1 MLDFL
6 QSVDMNLIK
15 WIHQHFSNTLFDI
28 FMPFITNKNN
38 WILPIIGLIVV
49 LGFFSGQRG
58 KLALI
63 ILIIS
68 LSFTDAI
75 CAQILKPFFER
86 IRPSHLNLEE
96 VNLLISKGGKWS
108 MPSNHAANIFSLAM
122 VLSYF
127 YKKYKPL
134 LFLIAILISFSR
146 VYVGVHFPGDIIA
159 GGCIGFF
166 ISSSLIILW
175 GKIKLHEIKKG
186 RDWVLLK

>member
-6 QSVDMNLIK
+6 QSVDMNLII
-15 WIHQHFSNTLFDI
+15 WIHQYSSNNLFDI
-28 FMPFITNKNN
+28 LMPFITNKNN
-38 WILPIIGLIVV
+38 WTVAIMGLISI
-49 LGFFSGQRG
+49 LGFFSGKQG
-58 KLALI
+58 KLALA

-86 IRPSHLNLEE
+86 IRPSHLNIEE
-96 VNLLISKGGKWS
+96 INLLISKGGKWS
-108 MPSNHAANIFSLAM
+108 MPSNHAANMFSLAM

-134 LFLIAILISFSR
+134 LLLLAIFISFSR
-146 VYVGVHFPGDIIA
+146 VYVGVHFPGDVIV

-166 ISSSLIILW
+166 ISSSLLILW
-175 GKIKLHEIKKG
+175 GKVKLREIKKG
-186 RDWVLLK
+186 RNWVLME

>member
-6 QSVDMNLIK
+6 QSVDMNLII
-15 WIHQHFSNTLFDI
+15 WIHQYFSNNLFDI

-38 WILPIIGLIVV
+38 WTLPIIGLTFI
-49 LGFFSGQRG
+49 LGFFSGKRG
-58 KLALI
+58 KLALT

-86 IRPSHLNLEE
+86 IRPSHLNIENI
-96 VNLLISKGGKWS
+96 NLLISKGGKWS
-108 MPSNHAANIFSLAM
+108 MPSNHAANMFSLAI

-134 LFLIAILISFSR
+134 LLLLAILISFSR
-146 VYVGVHFPGDIIA
+146 IYVGVHFPSDVIV

-166 ISSSLIILW
+166 ISSTLLILW
-175 GKIKLHEIKKG
+175 GKVKLYEIKKG
-186 RDWVLLK
+186 RNWILME

>member
-1 MLDFL
+1 MLNFF
-6 QSVDMNLIK
+6 QSVDFNLII
-15 WIHQHFSNTLFDI
+15 WIHQYFSNTLFDI

-38 WILPIIGLIVV
+38 WTLPIIGLIVV

-58 KLALI
+58 KLALT

-86 IRPSHLNLEE
+86 IRPSHLNIEE
-96 VNLLISKGGKWS
+96 INLLISKGGKWS
-108 MPSNHAANIFSLAM
+108 MPSNHAANMFSLAI

-134 LFLIAILISFSR
+134 LLLLAILISFSR
-146 VYVGVHFPGDIIA
+146 VYVGVHFLGDVIV

-166 ISSSLIILW
+166 ISSSMLILW
-175 GKIKLHEIKKG
+175 GKVKLHEIKKG
-186 RDWVLLK
+186 RNWVLIE

>member
-6 QSVDMNLIK
+6 QSVDMNLII
-15 WIHQHFSNTLFDI
+15 WIHQYSSNNLFDI
-28 FMPFITNKNN
+28 LMPFITNKNN
-38 WILPIIGLIVV
+38 WTVAIIGLISI
-49 LGFFSGQRG
+49 LGFFSGKQG
-58 KLALI
+58 KLALA

-86 IRPSHLNLEE
+86 IRPSHLNIEQI
-96 VNLLISKGGKWS
+96 NLLISKGGKWS
-108 MPSNHAANIFSLAM
+108 MPSNHAANMFSLAI

-134 LFLIAILISFSR
+134 LLLLAILISFSR
-146 VYVGVHFPGDIIA
+146 VYVGVHFLGDVIV

-166 ISSSLIILW
+166 ISSSLLILW

-186 RDWVLLK
+186 RNWVLIE